1 MELKQKNTKFLFLV
15 FAFIFLVIYFAL
27 APFSQMKS
35 YNFLYK
41 LTLKNKV
48 ASSDVV
54 LIAIDD
60 KALHEIGRWPWKR
73 EYYLEIFDYLQ
84 NYTKA
89 KVMGYDGLIMAPD
102 LEYPISDKKFF
113 SSIDKFKNLTSGVA
127 FSYDE
132 FEDNIDVNYYD
143 KLLALILNT
152 L

>member
-60 KALHEIGRWPWKR
+60 KALHEIGRWP
-73 EYYLEIFDYLQ
+73 
-84 NYTKA
+84 
-89 KVMGYDGLIMAPD
+89 
-102 LEYPISDKKFF
+102 
-113 SSIDKFKNLTSGVA
+113 
-127 FSYDE
+127 
-132 FEDNIDVNYYD
+132 
-143 KLLALILNT
+143 
-152 L
+152 